1 MPIFYNVSEL
11 KELREIYRTFGITNS
26 AVLDQ
31 IKTAISSSHFDADAN
46 EELIDLTEQFIEL
59 SNGAPVSFHLH
70 CAIDKTKK
78 MAEIHEKA
86 KALKSGMTT
95 NGVTTTCN

>member
-1 MPIFYNVSEL
+1 MPIFYNISEL

-31 IKTAISSSHFDADAN
+31 IKLAITSSHFDADAN
-46 EELIDLTEQFIEL
+46 EELIDLTEQFSQLQLERD
-59 SNGAPVSFHLH
+59 STWTPAFYLH

-78 MAEIHEKA
+78 MEQIHQRARELKAEVV
-86 KALKSGMTT
+86 G
-95 NGVTTTCN
+95 

>member
-31 IKTAISSSHFDADAN
+31 IKTAISASHFDADAN
-46 EELIDLTEQFIEL
+46 EELTDLTEQFIKL
-59 SNGAPVSFHLH
+59 SSGMAPVSFHLH

-78 MAEIHEKA
+78 MAIIHEKA
-86 KALKSGMTT
+86 KALKGET
-95 NGVTTTCN
+95 V